1 MVHEKRIRLTLRK
14 TSAMVAHAS
23 RLRLFSQARRLA
35 LPLAARR
42 LMALRSFAMMANS
55 YKLLPAA
62 SSFRFVSTEGNIL
75 TGLINALASPIH
87 PNKAVHRFFCI
98 ATLVLASATA
108 GLGQNKPARPE
119 PSVPKVANPPPVE
132 AQAPAPANAPAMVR
146 LQFPNSDVVDVLHL
160 YEQLTGKK
168 LVMDNFVQGKV
179 NIFIAKDVSREEAIK
194 IIEMSMSLNGIS
206 LVPAGR
212 DLLDVVGAGQ
222 NPRKAPVPI
231 VSDLADIPAGNPV
244 ISFLFRLQYADPQEL
259 QQVLMAYFQGSSGTI
274 NILALPKA
282 SALLV
287 TQNADIIRQLASV
300 INQVDVAPAE
310 VVSEFIKL
318 DRADASK
325 VCDMLKDIFEKGTE
339 SPTQPGVRRVNMPGG
354 VPQPQ
359 QAEGA
364 GLNVLSEEAIIVG
377 KIKLTPDVRT
387 NRIHV
392 VTRPINMPFIRE
404 LIHEFDANVE
414 FAKPVTRYLQYISA
428 GDVLPVLVQ
437 ALTEPGTEGAGA
449 GGLPGGGLPGASP
462 QPQRGPS
469 PSYGGR
475 GAGADLTG
483 TSGTSSTAGGG
494 STLNISEELST
505 QPVNTTPQA
514 VTVGNSKLIA
524 DQRANSIIVLG
535 NREVVVKVEKILD
548 EMDVAAP
555 QVALSTV
562 VGQLSLNNEEEF
574 GVDWFAKYNNRFVGT
589 SRNNGVL
596 DNDPNIPLPSGSPG
610 GNVLDPNNLINFS
623 RIIRNVGAGT
633 NIYVAAGDAFAAI
646 VHVLESTG
654 KFKIISRPTVF
665 TSNNKKA
672 IIASGTE
679 VPVPVSTLSNATTVN
694 NIASVQSSI
703 EYKKVALQL
712 EVVPLINS
720 EKEVSLDI
728 LQKID
733 ALGNNRLI
741 SGNLVPEVNTRYI
754 RTNVSAPNK
763 STIVLGGLIED
774 TKRRDSNGIPYLS
787 RIPYLG
793 AVFRSTKD
801 TRLRQEL
808 IILMRPEVTLTK
820 LDAYRLR
827 QKQEDRTHF
836 GPELEQDDCPDCP
849 KPREGKQLTLPPP
862 DIPPAKYI
870 K

>member
-1 MVHEKRIRLTLRK
+1 MY
-14 TSAMVAHAS
+14 
-23 RLRLFSQARRLA
+23 RLFSIVMLA
-35 LPLAARR
+35 L
-42 LMALRSFAMMANS
+42 
-55 YKLLPAA
+55 
-62 SSFRFVSTEGNIL
+62 G
-75 TGLINALASPIH
+75 
-87 PNKAVHRFFCI
+87 
-98 ATLVLASATA
+98 SATA
-108 GLGQNKPARPE
+108 VSAQSAPERPNPSSASEVAQQQPPQPVTQAANPARPT
-119 PSVPKVANPPPVE
+119 APP
-132 AQAPAPANAPAMVR
+132 NAPATVR

-179 NIFIAKDVSREEAIK
+179 NIFIAKDVSRDEAIK
-194 IIEMSMSLNGIS
+194 IIEMSMALNGIS

-212 DLLDVVGAGQ
+212 DLMDVVGAGQ

-231 VSDLADIPAGNPV
+231 ISDLADIPAGNPV

-274 NILALPKA
+274 NILALPKS

-287 TQNADIIRQLASV
+287 TQNSDIIRQLATV
-300 INQVDVAPAE
+300 IEQIDVAPAE

-318 DRADASK
+318 ERADASK
-325 VCDMLKDIFEKGTE
+325 VVDMLKDIFEKGTE
-339 SPTQPGVRRVNMPGG
+339 ATGQPGVRSVKVPGA
-354 VPQPQ
+354 VPQPMP
-359 QAEGA
+359 AEA
-364 GLNVLSEEAIIVG
+364 GGMGVLSEEAIIVG
-377 KIKLTPDVRT
+377 KIKITPDVRT

-392 VTRPINMPFIRE
+392 VTRPINMPFIRQ
-404 LIHEFDANVE
+404 LIHEFDANVQ
-414 FAKPVTRYLQYISA
+414 FAKPVTRYLKYISA

-437 ALTEPGTEGAGA
+437 SLTEPGTEGAGA
-449 GGLPGGGLPGASP
+449 VPGGGLPGASP
-462 QPQRGPS
+462 QPQQPQQRRTGTTGTTGTS
-469 PSYGGR
+469 PYSSLTGGE
-475 GAGADLTG
+475 TG
-483 TSGTSSTAGGG
+483 TSGTATG

-548 EMDVAAP
+548 EMDVQAP

-562 VGQLSLNNEEEF
+562 VGQLTLSNDEEF
-574 GVDWFAKYNNRFVGT
+574 GADYFAKYHKRFVGT
-589 SRNNGVL
+589 SHNSSVFG
-596 DNDPNIPLPSGSPG
+596 DNAPGIPVPNASASPAVNT
-610 GNVLDPNNLINFS
+610 GNILDPSNLINFS
-623 RIIRNVGAGT
+623 QIIRNVGTGT
-633 NIYVAAGDAFAAI
+633 NIYVAAGNAFAAI
-646 VHVLESTG
+646 VHLLESTG
-654 KFKIISRPTVF
+654 KFKIVSRPTVF

-672 IIASGTE
+672 IIASGQE
-679 VPVPVSTLSNATTVN
+679 IPVPVNSLTNATTVTN
-694 NIASVQSSI
+694 VASVSSSI

-733 ALGNNRLI
+733 ALGNNRLV
-741 SGNLVPEVNTRYI
+741 SGNLVPEINTRYI

-774 TKRRDSNGIPYLS
+774 NKQKNSSGIPYLS
-787 RIPYLG
+787 RIPYVG
-793 AVFRSTKD
+793 ALFRSTKESL
-801 TRLRQEL
+801 TRQEL

-836 GPELEQDDCPDCP
+836 GPELEQDDCPECP
-849 KPREGKQLTLPPP
+849 KPRDGKQLTLPPP
-862 DIPPAKYI
+862 DIPAAKDM
-870 K
+870 

>member
-1 MVHEKRIRLTLRK
+1 
-14 TSAMVAHAS
+14 
-23 RLRLFSQARRLA
+23 
-35 LPLAARR
+35 
-42 LMALRSFAMMANS
+42 
-55 YKLLPAA
+55 
-62 SSFRFVSTEGNIL
+62 L
-75 TGLINALASPIH
+75 TGLINALASAIH
-87 PNKAVHRFFCI
+87 SNKAVHRFFCI
-98 ATLVLASATA
+98 ATLVLAGAPA
-108 GLGQNKPARPE
+108 VLGQNKPARPE
-119 PSVPKVANPPPVE
+119 PSAPKVANPPPAE
-132 AQAPAPANAPAMVR
+132 APAPPPPNAPAMVR

-194 IIEMSMSLNGIS
+194 IIEMSMGLNGIS

-212 DLLDVVGAGQ
+212 DLVDVVGAGQ
-222 NPRKAPVPI
+222 NPRKAPVPV
-231 VSDLADIPAGNPV
+231 VSDLADIPPGNPV
-244 ISFLFRLQYADPQEL
+244 ISFLFHLQYADAQEL

-300 INQVDVAPAE
+300 ISQVDVAPAE

-339 SPTQPGVRRVNMPGG
+339 SPTQPGVRRVNVPA

-359 QAEGA
+359 PVEAA
-364 GLNVLSEEAIIVG
+364 GLGVLSEEAIIVG

-404 LIHEFDANVE
+404 LIHQFDANVE
-414 FAKPVTRYLQYISA
+414 FAKPVTRYLKYISA

-437 ALTEPGTEGAGA
+437 SLTEPGTEGAGA
-449 GGLPGGGLPGASP
+449 GALPGGGLPGASP
-462 QPQRGPS
+462 QPQQRGTN
-469 PSYGGR
+469 PSYGR
-475 GAGADLTG
+475 GGGGLADLTG

-494 STLNISEELST
+494 STLNISEELET

-548 EMDVAAP
+548 EMDVQAP

-562 VGQLSLNNEEEF
+562 VGQLSLTNDEEF
-574 GVDWFAKYNNRFVGT
+574 GVDYFTKYHDRLVGI
-589 SRNNGVL
+589 SRNNAAVFT
-596 DNDPNIPLPSGSPG
+596 DNNPTVPG
-610 GNVLDPNNLINFS
+610 GFEPSKLIQFS
-623 RIIRNVGAGT
+623 KIIKNVGAGA

-646 VHVLESTG
+646 VHLLESTG
-654 KFKIISRPTVF
+654 KFKIISRPTIF

-672 IIASGTE
+672 IIASGQE
-679 VPVPVSTLSNATTVN
+679 IPVPVNTLSNATSIN
-694 NIASVQSSI
+694 NVASVQSSI

-720 EKEVSLDI
+720 EKEVSLDL

-741 SGNLVPEVNTRYI
+741 SGNLVPEINTRYI

-763 STIVLGGLIED
+763 STIILGGLIED
-774 TKRRDSNGIPYLS
+774 NKQRTSSGIPYLS

-801 TRLRQEL
+801 TRTRSEL

-827 QKQEDRTHF
+827 QKQEDRMHF

-862 DIPPAKYI
+862 DIPEPKDI
-870 K
+870 R